1 MRRCY
6 VLCLFV
12 LEKVGIIVHSV
23 IFIHEGKGEL
33 IPMNIDIIGKSNK
46 TISNFVSCT
55 QGVKNRNRIE
65 RITIESIGYLLAIL

>member
-55 QGVKNRNRIE
+55 QGTRIS
-65 RITIESIGYLLAIL
+65 TVAS